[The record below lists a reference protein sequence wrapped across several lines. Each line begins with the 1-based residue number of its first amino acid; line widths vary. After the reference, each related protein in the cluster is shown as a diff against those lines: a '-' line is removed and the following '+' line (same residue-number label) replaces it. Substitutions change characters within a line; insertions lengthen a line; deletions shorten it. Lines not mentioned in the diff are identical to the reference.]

1 MRPNSR
7 FVYNFHPFF
16 GVCSLAQ
23 AKVGI
28 RLGTE
33 GKNEVKRDFQE
44 VGAAGDA
51 AANRATRAFERAS
64 QDIESAQRRQVA
76 AAAKIAAITPQT
88 ATQARINM
96 AVGTGASVDEGSARA
111 SAAAFRELIAEQE
124 AMERK
129 ALSIRA
135 ALDPLWV
142 AQQRVNG
149 QMAEAARLHR
159 EGHLSADLYAQA
171 QDRLQAELNETAAS
185 IARNAQAQR
194 DANQNKVNALLGV
207 GTSSAIDNGAGYGA
221 LAAAMEQM
229 EQKAHALRAAIDPV
243 WAAQQRF
250 NTEMAEARTLISAGA
265 ITLDDYVGKLRME
278 KAALDQATQTHGRV
292 TASSGAM
299 RSGLQQAGFQF
310 QDFFVQVNGGTDA
323 VRAFSMQAPQL
334 IGNLQ
339 MMTSGAEKGAGRF
352 ATFARYLGGPWGVA
366 LGIAIPAG
374 ALLAETLFKD
384 ADASK
389 AAEDAA
395 KKHKAAVD
403 ALSQS
408 MRDSIKTAEDKA
420 RANYMLLESERLAA
434 IQAERRLQIDLQRY
448 KEIAEAAKGS
458 NLAAGGP
465 GSGQSVIANQ
475 YAAEVERLE
484 KALEASRQRV
494 ADVSKDATIAMGQY
508 QRTIIEQMMTPRG
521 RVTRDYDQR
530 INAAI
535 GRGDAEAQARLIKA
549 RDDELKKIEETEK
562 ALRTSTKALTDFLMP
577 VNGTVTSGFG
587 KRGAPTDGASTNHKG
602 IDIGAKT
609 GTDVRAPAVGVVE
622 VVGYSASL
630 GKFVVINHGGGTKT
644 RYGHLSDN
652 SIVAKGES
660 VGQGD
665 VIGKVGST
673 GRSTG
678 PHLHYEVVV
687 NGKQVDPRKGLFPT
701 DGSGVEIAAVG
712 RGAKEADR
720 AAEEEARKAQQLL
733 IERNR
738 WANDYDVGKTAL
750 AALEKEGDALIE
762 NQRIMEQMRADTSAG
777 TMLLNLEWKLRGQNR
792 DEAAAILEI
801 ERFRLD
807 IVRQYPTLTA
817 DQVSE
822 LVLAKQEQ
830 EQINALLEEYSRNW
844 AEVTDFGRGFVDTV
858 LSPNT
863 WSSWGNAGKTILN
876 ELQNEMM
883 KLAVINPLKNM
894 LFGDGLP
901 TLTSV
906 IGAFGGG
913 GGSTGAS
920 VASLGK
926 FIGPRALGDAYTPAG
941 VALVGE
947 NGPEMVHMPR
957 GARVM
962 TASDTRRAMNDNGG
976 SEFTVRVIKGDLFD
990 VEVTRISAGQVLSAA
1005 PMIAGAASGG
1015 AQQAM
1020 VKRNGR
1026 RLA

>member
-1 MRPNSR
+1 M
-7 FVYNFHPFF
+7 
-16 GVCSLAQ
+16 AQ

-76 AAAKIAAITPQT
+76 AAAKIAAIAPQT

-96 AVGTGASVDEGSARA
+96 AVGTGAIVDEGSARA

-135 ALDPLWV
+135 ALDPLWA

-229 EQKAHALRAAIDPV
+229 EQKARALRAAIDPV

-278 KAALDQATQTHGRV
+278 QAALDQVTQTHGKV
-292 TASSGAM
+292 TASTGMMKAGTQQLSYQVNDMATMWAMGAAPM
-299 RSGLQQAGFQF
+299 QIFVSQAG
-310 QDFFVQVNGGTDA
+310 QVT
-323 VRAFSMQAPQL
+323 QA
-334 IGNLQ
+334 IG
-339 MMTSGAEKGAGRF
+339 MMTTGAKGWVGF
-352 ATFARYLGGPWGVA
+352 LGGPWGMAIISGVA
-366 LGIAIPAG
+366 VG
-374 ALLAETLFKD
+374 ATLISTLLDTSKAEKEAT
-384 ADASK
+384 K
-389 AAEDAA
+389 AAEDRKRAVDNLIASLERETRTTAQSMKQKYADAWASRQAA
-395 KKHKAAVD
+395 IETEQRNQKLLEQARAQLEAQKQIARQGGQRGDVAAQGIASEIARIRQIESDLRASQTEVSRLTTAMRQAQGLMTGSAVD
-403 ALSQS
+403 AR
-408 MRDSIKTAEDKA
+408 RDPA
-420 RANYMLLESERLAA
+420 
-434 IQAERRLQIDLQRY
+434 Q
-448 KEIAEAAKGS
+448 
-458 NLAAGGP
+458 
-465 GSGQSVIANQ
+465 
-475 YAAEVERLE
+475 
-484 KALEASRQRV
+484 V
-494 ADVSKDATIAMGQY
+494 AQ
-508 QRTIIEQMMTPRG
+508 
-521 RVTRDYDQR
+521 RDYDRKYAAAMSNLERTGDQKAFA
-530 INAAI
+530 AAI
-535 GRGDAEAQARLIKA
+535 TSAADA
-549 RDDELKKIEETEK
+549 RDAELKKIQEMEA
-562 ALRTSTKALTDFLMP
+562 ALKTSTKALTDFLMP

-622 VVGYSASL
+622 VVGYSDSL

-652 SIVAKGES
+652 SMVAKGES